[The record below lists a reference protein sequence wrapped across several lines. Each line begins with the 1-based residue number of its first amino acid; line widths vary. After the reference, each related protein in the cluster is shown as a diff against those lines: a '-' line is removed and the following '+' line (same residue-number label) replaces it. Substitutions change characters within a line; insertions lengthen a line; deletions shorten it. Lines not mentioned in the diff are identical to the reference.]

1 MRSLPIAL
9 AGSALL
15 IASPLAAQE
24 GVDWGGLMAGIAH
37 GTAMDEVAQESVSS
51 NRRSATRATPA
62 PSAKLTYTPS
72 IERRRA
78 NFARFVEKSRAKD
91 SEGAALLEKELA
103 TVDLID
109 KMAPILAEYGMRID
123 NVGHAYA
130 TWWLNAWLAAHRRT
144 DTPPAAQIVAIRD
157 QAVRAMASL
166 PEITTA
172 DDAAKQEMA
181 ETYLLQAAL
190 IGAHLEHAKDDPTAL
205 DRIATA
211 VREGARSSGLDLD
224 AMALTDSGF
233 VPGQAAPTATTAAE
247 VQKGAGSNTLL
258 YVVGAAAIAGL
269 LGGIWFGRRRRSGA
283 RRPG

>member
-1 MRSLPIAL
+1 MRSLPIVL
-9 AGSALL
+9 AGGALL
-15 IASPLAAQE
+15 TALPSAAQE

-37 GTAMDEVAQESVSS
+37 GTAMDEAAQESVSS
-51 NRRSATRATPA
+51 NRRSETRATPA
-62 PSAKLTYTPS
+62 PSVKLTYTPS

-91 SEGAALLEKELA
+91 PEGAALLEKELA
-103 TVDLID
+103 TAGLID
-109 KMAPILAEYGMRID
+109 KMEPILAEYGMQID

-157 QAVRAMASL
+157 QAARATASL
-166 PEITTA
+166 PEITAA

-181 ETYLLQAAL
+181 EAYLLQAAL
-190 IGAHLEHAKDDPTAL
+190 IGAHLEHAKDNPAAL

-233 VPGQAAPTATTAAE
+233 VPGKATATATAAADMQE
-247 VQKGAGSNTLL
+247 PGRSNTLL
-258 YVVGAAAIAGL
+258 YVVGAAAVAGL
-269 LGGIWFGRRRRSGA
+269 FGGIWLGRRRKPGA
-283 RRPG
+283 GRPG